1 MLFSLKRIIH
11 LKYGFGYIHKAYGE
25 ISRGASLRIAKRRKF
40 IKGDLPS
47 AAELLIQSIRNFRQ
61 EPQTENSDSREEKMT
76 EQALKELLDSM
87 TTEEKAG
94 QLVQCNAGQFIA
106 NELEITGPE
115 GEMLPT
121 EDLNRVMGSV
131 LTFEDAKQAKALQDK
146 HLAADPKKIPL
157 LLMLDVIHGL
167 RTTYPIPLAMGC
179 SFDDELMT
187 ACADMA
193 RKEAAVCGVH
203 VTFNPMVDTARDPR
217 WGRILETNSEEV
229 LINSRMGA
237 ALVRAT
243 QRDSLAD
250 PGNVACCVK
259 HYAAYG
265 AGEAGRDY
273 NTVDVSER
281 MLRETYLPAYKA
293 CLDAG
298 ARLIMPSFNALNG
311 VPSVA
316 NRYLMNDILRKEWG
330 FDGVVISDYNAVGEL
345 VTHGV
350 AADLKDAARLAMEA
364 GCDIDMVKNAYYLHL
379 AELVKEGT
387 VSEAALDAAVMRVL
401 RLKNELGLFEN
412 PYHGADEEAEKK
424 VYLCPEHRET
434 ARRAAEETAVLLKND
449 GVLPFR
455 KDVKRIALI
464 GPFAEET
471 RLNGFWSRPGAE
483 RYTVTLPEGIRNL
496 LPDAELVIEKGCSA
510 EFGDHDRSGIDR
522 AVKAAAGADAVIL
535 ALGEPENCSGEGRSR
550 AELNLPGLQEEL
562 AAKVAEANACTA
574 VLLFNGRPLVL
585 TELAG
590 SVPAILEM
598 WYPGTEAGNAAA
610 RLLWGKANPCGKL
623 SAGLPR
629 SVGQCPNPY
638 NRMNTGRPK
647 PPPDSRAVP
656 FTSCYLDMPNLPLYS
671 FGYGM
676 SYTAFEYESL
686 ILDRDVITK
695 DGEIRATVTLR
706 NTGSVAGKEAV
717 QLYLR
722 DLVAS
727 VVRPVQQLID
737 YRKVS
742 LEPGETAEVVFT
754 VREEQLRFYDMQG
767 RQISEPGEFQIST
780 GYADHLILTKTFEY
794 RG

>member
-1 MLFSLKRIIH
+1 
-11 LKYGFGYIHKAYGE
+11 
-25 ISRGASLRIAKRRKF
+25 
-40 IKGDLPS
+40 
-47 AAELLIQSIRNFRQ
+47 
-61 EPQTENSDSREEKMT
+61 MT

-87 TTEEKAG
+87 TLEEKAG

-106 NELEITGPE
+106 NQLEITGPD

-121 EDLNRVMGSV
+121 EELNRVMGSV
-131 LTFEDAKQAKALQDK
+131 LTFEDARQAKALQDK
-146 HLAADPKKIPL
+146 HLAADRHRIPL

-179 SFDDELMT
+179 SFDDDLLAE
-187 ACADMA
+187 CADMA
-193 RKEAAVCGVH
+193 RKESAACGVH
-203 VTFNPMVDTARDPR
+203 VTFNPMVDTARDAR
-217 WGRILETNSEEV
+217 WGRILETNSEEP

-243 QRDSLAD
+243 QGNDLAD
-250 PGNVACCVK
+250 PKNVACCVK

-316 NRYLMNDILRKEWG
+316 NKYLMNEILRKEWG
-330 FDGVVISDYNAVGEL
+330 FEGVVISDYDAVGEL

-379 AELVKEGT
+379 AELVREGT
-387 VSEAALDAAVMRVL
+387 VSEEMLDAAVMRVL

-412 PYHGADEEAEKK
+412 PYHGADESEEEKL
-424 VYLCPEHRET
+424 YLCAEHRKI
-434 ARRAAEETAVLLKND
+434 ARRAAEETAVLLKNN

-455 KDVKRIALI
+455 KDVKRVALI
-464 GPFAEET
+464 GPFAEENH
-471 RLNGFWSRPGAE
+471 LNGFWSRPGAE
-483 RYTVTLPEGIRNL
+483 QYTVTLPEGIRNL
-496 LPDAELVIEKGCSA
+496 LPDAELMIAKGCGA
-510 EFGDHDRSGIDR
+510 GFDDTDCSGVEE
-522 AVKAAAGADAVIL
+522 AATAAANADAVIL
-535 ALGEPENCSGEGRSR
+535 ALGEPENYSGEGRSR
-550 AELNLPGLQEEL
+550 AELNLPGAQEEL
-562 AAKVAEANACTA
+562 AQRVLEANANTA

-585 TELAG
+585 TGLAEKA
-590 SVPAILEM
+590 PAILEM

-610 RLLWGKANPCGKL
+610 RLLWGDANPCGKL
-623 SAGLPR
+623 SAGLPQ
-629 SVGQCPNPY
+629 SVGQYPMPY

-671 FGYGM
+671 FGFGL
-676 SYTAFEYESL
+676 SYTTFAFEKMT
-686 ILDRDVITK
+686 LDKKAMTR
-695 DGEIRATVTLR
+695 DGELRVTVTVR
-706 NTGSVAGKEAV
+706 NTGSVPGKEAV

-722 DLVAS
+722 DPVAS

-737 YRKVS
+737 YRKIS
-742 LEPGETAEVVFT
+742 LNPGESAEVVFT
-754 VREEQLRFYDMQG
+754 VREKQLRFFDPDG
-767 RQISEPGEFQIST
+767 NDISEPGEFLIST
-780 GYADHLILTKTFEY
+780 GYADHLILTESFFLQP
-794 RG
+794 

>member
-1 MLFSLKRIIH
+1 
-11 LKYGFGYIHKAYGE
+11 
-25 ISRGASLRIAKRRKF
+25 
-40 IKGDLPS
+40 
-47 AAELLIQSIRNFRQ
+47 
-61 EPQTENSDSREEKMT
+61 MT

-87 TTEEKAG
+87 TLEEKAG

-106 NELEITGPE
+106 NEMEITGPD
-115 GEMLPT
+115 GALLPA
-121 EDLNRVMGSV
+121 EDLCRVMGSV
-131 LTFEDAKQAKALQDK
+131 LTFEDAKQAKALQDM

-179 SFDDELMT
+179 SFDDGLM
-187 ACADMA
+187 AECADVA
-193 RKEAAVCGVH
+193 RKEAAACGVH
-203 VTFNPMVDTARDPR
+203 VTFNPMVDTARDAR
-217 WGRILETNSEEV
+217 WGRILETNSEEP

-237 ALVRAT
+237 ALVRVT
-243 QRDSLAD
+243 QGDDLSD

-316 NRYLMNDILRKEWG
+316 NKYLMNDILRGEWG
-330 FDGVVISDYNAVGEL
+330 FDGVVISDYDAVGEL

-350 AADLKDAARLAMEA
+350 ARDLKDAVRLAMDA
-364 GCDIDMVKNAYYLHL
+364 GCDIDMVQNAYYLHL
-379 AELVKEGT
+379 ADLVREGT
-387 VSEAALDAAVMRVL
+387 VSMEALDAAVMRVL

-412 PYHGADEEAEKK
+412 PYHGADEEAEGKL
-424 VYLCPEHRET
+424 YLCAAHRET

-449 GVLPFR
+449 GILPFR

-483 RYTVTLPEGIRNL
+483 RYTVTLPEGIRAL
-496 LPDAELVIEKGCSA
+496 LPDAELITEKGCGA
-510 EFGDHDRSGIDR
+510 EFGDTDRSGIR
-522 AVKAAAGADAVIL
+522 KAAEAAARADAVIL
-535 ALGEPENCSGEGRSR
+535 ALGEPENYSGEGRSR
-550 AELNLPGLQEEL
+550 AELDLPGPQAEL
-562 AAKVAEANACTA
+562 AQKVLEANPNTA

-585 TELAG
+585 ADLAEKA
-590 SVPAILEM
+590 PAILEM

-610 RLLWGKANPCGKL
+610 RLLWGEANPCGKL
-623 SAGLPR
+623 SAGMPR
-629 SVGQCPNPY
+629 SVGQYPMPY

-671 FGYGM
+671 FGYGL
-676 SYTAFEYESL
+676 SYTTFEYEKL
-686 ILDRDVITK
+686 TLDRDTITK
-695 DGEIRATVTLR
+695 EETIKVTVTVR
-706 NTGSVAGKEAV
+706 NSGKVPGKEAV

-722 DLVAS
+722 DRAAS

-737 YRKVS
+737 YRKVF
-742 LEPGETAEVVFT
+742 LNPGETAEVAFI
-754 VREEQLRFYDMQG
+754 VREEQLRFYDMNG
-767 RQISEPGEFQIST
+767 RQVSEPGEFEIST
-780 GYADHLILTKTFEY
+780 GYADHLILTETFEMKES
-794 RG
+794 

>member
-1 MLFSLKRIIH
+1 
-11 LKYGFGYIHKAYGE
+11 
-25 ISRGASLRIAKRRKF
+25 
-40 IKGDLPS
+40 
-47 AAELLIQSIRNFRQ
+47 
-61 EPQTENSDSREEKMT
+61 MT

-87 TTEEKAG
+87 TLEEKAG

-106 NELEITGPE
+106 NQLEITGPD

-121 EDLNRVMGSV
+121 EELNRVMGSV
-131 LTFEDAKQAKALQDK
+131 LTFEDARQAKALQDK
-146 HLAADPKKIPL
+146 HLAADRHRIPL

-179 SFDDELMT
+179 SFDDDLLAE
-187 ACADMA
+187 CADMA
-193 RKEAAVCGVH
+193 RKESAACGVH
-203 VTFNPMVDTARDPR
+203 VTFNPMVDTARDAR
-217 WGRILETNSEEV
+217 WGRILETNSEEP

-243 QRDSLAD
+243 QGNDLAD
-250 PGNVACCVK
+250 PKNVACCVK

-293 CLDAG
+293 CLEAG

-316 NRYLMNDILRKEWG
+316 NKYLMNEILRKEWG
-330 FDGVVISDYNAVGEL
+330 FEGVVISDYDAVGEL

-379 AELVKEGT
+379 AELVREGT
-387 VSEAALDAAVMRVL
+387 VSEEMLDAAVMRVL

-412 PYHGADEEAEKK
+412 PYHGADESEEEKL
-424 VYLCPEHRET
+424 YLCAEHREI
-434 ARRAAEETAVLLKND
+434 ARRAAEETAVLLKNN
-449 GVLPFR
+449 GVLPFG
-455 KDVKRIALI
+455 KDVKRVALI
-464 GPFAEET
+464 GPFTEEKH
-471 RLNGFWSRPGAE
+471 LNGFWSRPGAE
-483 RYTVTLPEGIRNL
+483 QYTVTLPEGIQNL
-496 LPDAELVIEKGCSA
+496 LPDIELVIAKGCGA
-510 EFGDHDRSGIDR
+510 GFDDTDRSGIEP
-522 AVKAAAGADAVIL
+522 AAAVAAEADAVIL
-535 ALGEPENCSGEGRSR
+535 ALGEPENYSGEGRSR
-550 AELNLPGLQEEL
+550 AELNLPGVQEEL
-562 AAKVAEANACTA
+562 AQRVLGANANTA

-585 TELAG
+585 TGLAEKA
-590 SVPAILEM
+590 PAILEM

-610 RLLWGKANPCGKL
+610 RLLWGDANPCGKL
-623 SAGLPR
+623 SAGMPQ
-629 SVGQCPNPY
+629 SVGQYPMPY

-671 FGYGM
+671 FGFGL
-676 SYTAFEYESL
+676 SYTTFVFEKMT
-686 ILDRDVITK
+686 LDRKTMTR
-695 DGEIRATVTLR
+695 DGELRVTVTVR
-706 NTGSVAGKEAV
+706 NTGSVPGKEAV

-722 DLVAS
+722 DPVAS

-737 YRKVS
+737 YRKI
-742 LEPGETAEVVFT
+742 LLNPGESAEVVFT
-754 VREEQLRFYDMQG
+754 VRERQLRFFDPDG
-767 RQISEPGEFQIST
+767 NEISEPGEFLIST
-780 GYADHLILTKTFEY
+780 GYADHLILTESFFL
-794 RG
+794 RA